1 MKQRTTGRL
10 GFTLI
15 EALVALVIVTLLST
29 IVVLRLTGTA
39 DSGEDLAAKSS
50 LVVFQ
55 QLQETAL
62 RTGPA
67 PLDALTLQTGEY
79 DRGSVSFALEPS
91 TSASQVAVLVDG
103 SVVIGVVAAGT
114 SCWALRMDFVP
125 SATSPLQWWILAE
138 NVTSCAPSVFTDA
151 PLPADGSGQNPNSP
165 TILS

>member
-1 MKQRTTGRL
+1 MKERTTGRL

-39 DSGEDLAAKSS
+39 DAGEDLAAKSS

-62 RTGPA
+62 RSGPA
-67 PLDALTLQTGEY
+67 PLDALTMQTGEY

-91 TSASQVAVLVDG
+91 TSASHVAVRSCGSRHVVLGVTHGLRTVSDITSAVVD
-103 SVVIGVVAAGT
+103 SCRERHIMCAIGL
-114 SCWALRMDFVP
+114 C
-125 SATSPLQWWILAE
+125 
-138 NVTSCAPSVFTDA
+138 
-151 PLPADGSGQNPNSP
+151 
-165 TILS
+165 